1 KINNM
6 ESFEHFVCIHPYITI
21 FIAFF
26 IAIFIGGGMASEE
39 YAKKL
44 RNKEEELNKY
54 HGIENEI
61 EEIEFALDDKDIE
74 SAKDSLETLK
84 SRLNL

>member
-1 KINNM
+1 M

-21 FIAFF
+21 FIALM
-26 IAIFIGGGMASEE
+26 IGGGMASGE
-39 YAKKL
+39 YARRIKDKEDEI
-44 RNKEEELNKY
+44 EEELNKY
-54 HGIENEI
+54 QGIENEI

-84 SRLNL
+84 SRLKL